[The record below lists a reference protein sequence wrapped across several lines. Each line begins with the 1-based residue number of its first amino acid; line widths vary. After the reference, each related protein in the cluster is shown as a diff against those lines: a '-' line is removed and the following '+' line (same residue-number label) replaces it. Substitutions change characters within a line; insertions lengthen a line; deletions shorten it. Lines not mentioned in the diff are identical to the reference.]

1 MAMIT
6 CPECGANVSS
16 EAESCP
22 TCGRPINT
30 KSKRRSRSSGLRTGA
45 VIGLIGGIG
54 LIAVLLISL
63 YLGAASESRP
73 EADITINV
81 TTTAGEDKLISSLGL
96 ALPLV
101 PIPLFIAAVIGADRF
116 NRTTAIALS
125 SASLVISAAAL
136 VLMAV
141 FLNVL
146 SICLGWLF
154 LWQPVLEIIGA
165 IKMLSNALRY
175 EG

>member
-1 MAMIT
+1 MAMII

-54 LIAVLLISL
+54 LIAVLLIGL
-63 YLGAASESRP
+63 YLGVASGSRP

-81 TTTAGEDKLISSLGL
+81 ITTAGEDKLISSLGM

-101 PIPLFIAAVIGADRF
+101 PIPLFIAAVIGADRL

-125 SASLVISAAAL
+125 AASLVLSAVAL
-136 VLMAV
+136 VLMVV

-154 LWQPVLEIIGA
+154 LWQPVLEVIGA